1 MPAHQDSTVVASWC
15 RHNGRN
21 KRCGGNIISIRS
33 SSFFLVHE
41 AESWRG
47 QKALDRLELVGGIEE
62 ETSIFGHFAG
72 GAVSGK
78 SCCFVFFCTCRK
90 GVVGMVT
97 VKRRPSMQ
105 KI

>member
-1 MPAHQDSTVVASWC
+1 MGGTNGVVA
-15 RHNGRN
+15 
-21 KRCGGNIISIRS
+21 ISSAFVRQV
-33 SSFFLVHE
+33 FLVHE
-41 AESWRG
+41 ADSWRG

-72 GAVSGK
+72 GAVTGK